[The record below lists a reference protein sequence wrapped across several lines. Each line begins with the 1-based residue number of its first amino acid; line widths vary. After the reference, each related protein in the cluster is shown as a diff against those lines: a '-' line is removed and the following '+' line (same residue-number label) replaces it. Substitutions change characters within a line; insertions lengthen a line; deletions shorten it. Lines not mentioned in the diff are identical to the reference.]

1 MNKIDRFV
9 FDKKIVLG
17 EKYFRINVIPVSGVI
32 FALGKSLIAVILKK
46 NIYLKISKQ
55 RDFITSTRRTL

>member
-32 FALGKSLIAVILKK
+32 SALGKSLIAVILKK
-46 NIYLKISKQ
+46 NIYLKN
-55 RDFITSTRRTL
+55 F